1 MEGTLVADR
10 YELRA
15 KLGAGT
21 AAAVYL
27 ARDQRLGR
35 DVALKLLHEI
45 PHEAARRRFEREA
58 RIASAFRHPDVIEVY
73 DVGEH
78 EGRPF
83 LVMELVTAPSLATAL
98 AGEGEAPTV
107 AAAAAIGGRLA
118 ELLAAA
124 HEAGLVHRD
133 VKPANVFLDGT
144 IAAPE
149 RCRLSDFGLAFMSV
163 AGASELGRFT
173 MEGVMLGTP
182 LYMAPEQ
189 AEGRQVG
196 PPADVYS
203 LGCMIHEMVAR
214 RPPFVGN
221 IARVLAGHMYLPP
234 VPLRELTG
242 GVPPEL
248 EALVLELLAKE
259 PDRRPTARDAAR
271 RLAALGATP
280 DVVDAAPGAAPGAAR
295 ARSTTLEPR
304 SVRAISAAAV
314 VLPEGAEPP
323 PVVALEVDDPALAAA
338 LREHAIEIADDAPLA
353 LGPLDAPPGSR
364 PRLAVHPDPTP
375 AVLLRAI
382 RAGAAGVVRWPGPAD
397 AAVAQIRLAW
407 RSIHR
412 LP

>member
-1 MEGTLVADR
+1 
-10 YELRA
+10 
-15 KLGAGT
+15 
-21 AAAVYL
+21 
-27 ARDQRLGR
+27 
-35 DVALKLLHEI
+35 
-45 PHEAARRRFEREA
+45 
-58 RIASAFRHPDVIEVY
+58 
-73 DVGEH
+73 
-78 EGRPF
+78 
-83 LVMELVTAPSLATAL
+83 MELVTSPSLAAAL
-98 AGEGEAPTV
+98 AGAGEPPTI
-107 AAAAAIGGRLA
+107 AAVAAIGGRLA

-144 IAAPE
+144 IAAPA
-149 RCRLSDFGLAFMSV
+149 RCRLSDFGLAFMSA

-173 MEGVMLGTP
+173 LEGVMLGTP

-189 AEGRQVG
+189 AEGRQIG

-203 LGCMIHEMVAR
+203 LGCMIHEMIGG

-234 VPLRELTG
+234 IPLRELDG
-242 GVPPEL
+242 EVPPEL

-259 PDRRPTARDAAR
+259 PDRRPTARDAAS
-271 RLAALGATP
+271 RLAALGGAP
-280 DVVDAAPGAAPGAAR
+280 EVAGAAAGAAPGAAR

-304 SVRAISAAAV
+304 SVRAIAAGPA
-314 VLPEGAEPP
+314 PAPDRNEPT

-338 LREHAIEIADDAPLA
+338 LREHAIEIAADAPLA
-353 LGPLDAPPGSR
+353 LGLLDAPAGSR